1 MSDDSALEQ
10 AVEEAFQ
17 PPKVEA
23 SAWRVASSGPLI
35 TSVVERHVAD
45 LAELDSTG
53 VIYFYAELGSPT
65 ELTNTE
71 ETMAKVYQA
80 LGEVGLSEGQIINA
94 VSAMQNSGILFRE
107 RAI

>member
-1 MSDDSALEQ
+1 MSESSPN
-10 AVEEAFQ
+10 
-17 PPKVEA
+17 PPKIESSV
-23 SAWRVASSGPLI
+23 WRLSTSGPLI

-45 LAELDSTG
+45 SAELDDG

-65 ELTNTE
+65 ELKNTE
-71 ETMAKVYQA
+71 ETIQKVYRA
-80 LGEVGLSEGQIINA
+80 LANVGMSEGQIVNA